1 MHFDSVTSERRTL
14 ASGVAAAAEQAG
26 CQDQTANGCRAA
38 THEQSRAASVVPL
51 AALHVCPGLRLTHHW
66 GSAFVCRML
75 HRPIPSSFMHDEGG
89 TVPQRGWA
97 CRQDSHL
104 HSEDVC
110 LSCRVL
116 VQVADSLKRE
126 SAGSKQELHGTV
138 ELIGAQNGANEL
150 VDAPGAELVR
160 ITDRWLG
167 LKSSRCLLSS
177 ALTTVHRE
185 PRRLCVRGV
194 DRRRDE
200 ETCKQY
206 MIKCRVC
213 SASRE
218 FAGTQAH
225 FGRYSVLEPA
235 RSARR
240 LAPCA
245 ETSWRMWRPCFLHKL
260 W

>member
-1 MHFDSVTSERRTL
+1 MTK
-14 ASGVAAAAEQAG
+14 
-26 CQDQTANGCRAA
+26 
-38 THEQSRAASVVPL
+38 
-51 AALHVCPGLRLTHHW
+51 AALC
-66 GSAFVCRML
+66 
-75 HRPIPSSFMHDEGG
+75 
-89 TVPQRGWA
+89 RGWA

-116 VQVADSLKRE
+116 VQVADPLKRE
-126 SAGSKQELHGTV
+126 SAGSKQELHGNV
-138 ELIGAQNGANEL
+138 ELICASVHRTEANEL
-150 VDAPGAELVR
+150 VDAPSTELVR
-160 ITDRWLG
+160 LTDRWLG

-177 ALTTVHRE
+177 ALTTVNRE

-194 DRRRDE
+194 DRRREE

-206 MIKCRVC
+206 NDQMQSLQCVPRVRRH
-213 SASRE
+213 ASP
-218 FAGTQAH
+218 

-245 ETSWRMWRPCFLHKL
+245 ETS
-260 W
+260 